1 MNLKKRKHFLKKKIT
16 FFSVFK
22 LGKILLWFSFT
33 IRHQFYIDVFRPMFF
48 DKWLGGIWFQTIDP
62 EENCAPP
69 PPTLFFFPWG
79 NFPDTVEYT
88 PCTNKTGKI
97 LLCITY
103 VVFLKITTFLW
114 LTLKLHPGY
123 TDFFVETA
131 RIKFIGSRGQRTKNQ
146 GPKYGTECRE
156 KK

>member
-33 IRHQFYIDVFRPMFF
+33 IRHHDVFRPMFF
-48 DKWLGGIWFQTIDP
+48 
-62 EENCAPP
+62 ENGLVEYGSRQLTPRKIALPP

-79 NFPDTVEYT
+79 NFSDTVEYT

>member
-33 IRHQFYIDVFRPMFF
+33 IRHHDVFRPMFF
-48 DKWLGGIWFQTIDP
+48 
-62 EENCAPP
+62 ENGLVEFGSRQLTLWKIGLPPP
-69 PPTLFFFPWG
+69 PPTLFFFSLG
-79 NFPDTVEYT
+79 QFCGHRGIYT
-88 PCTNKTGKI
+88 LHKQGRKNSSMS
-97 LLCITY
+97 Y

-131 RIKFIGSRGQRTKNQ
+131 RIKFIGSRGQRAKDQ
-146 GPKYGTECRE
+146 GPKYGTEGRE

>member
-16 FFSVFK
+16 FFSAFK

-33 IRHQFYIDVFRPMFF
+33 IRHHDVFRSMFF
-48 DKWLGGIWFQTIDP
+48 
-62 EENCAPP
+62 ENGLVEYGSRQLTPRKIALPP
-69 PPTLFFFPWG
+69 NPIFFPWG

-131 RIKFIGSRGQRTKNQ
+131 RIKFIGSRGQRAKNQ
-146 GPKYGTECRE
+146 GPKYGTEGRE

>member
-33 IRHQFYIDVFRPMFF
+33 IRHHDVFRPMFF
-48 DKWLGGIWFQTIDP
+48 
-62 EENCAPP
+62 ENGLVEYGSRQLTPRKIALP